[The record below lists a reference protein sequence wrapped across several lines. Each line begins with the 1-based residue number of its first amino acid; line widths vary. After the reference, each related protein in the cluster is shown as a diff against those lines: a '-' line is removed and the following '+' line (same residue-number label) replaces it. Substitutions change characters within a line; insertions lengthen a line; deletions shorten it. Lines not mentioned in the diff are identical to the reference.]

1 MMPMEGLNMD
11 MKEYDVTLL
20 KWAEEEASA
29 AEAARN
35 AGDER
40 TFSLAQMKKQ

>member
-1 MMPMEGLNMD
+1 MD

-29 AEAARN
+29 ARYCARRDCW
-35 AGDER
+35 GWR
-40 TFSLAQMKKQ
+40 